1 MSTTP
6 LSDSREIVERSLFH
20 SIRKEVVDKGYLPDV
35 NQEFSGA
42 IVAIN
47 QGAKTFSI
55 SGNLTT
61 NYINGRKL
69 VIKNS
74 TANNGEYNI
83 LSSTL
88 SGGNTIISVLQV
100 IPDNTLDGSANIYRF
115 YDDPSGVALFQ
126 NSLMT
131 IANNLGFAIEVFG
144 SSNSQ
149 AKYIKKIPRIV
160 ILTNQSLPGTLGGA
174 PDRFYL
180 PNNGD
185 ILNPNFFSAQVQPP
199 QTVDI
204 TFDIHLVSN
213 SSKQSRIL
221 HGILALSVP
230 KRGYVPFYNDETK
243 RIFVNQYSYRNINNT
258 VEGIMEDIYMY
269 KANDI
274 FETNDVIVGT
284 NIKPITE
291 IKVDMDG
298 GEPGNN
304 KPLDSFTVD

>member
-1 MSTTP
+1 MSNTP

-35 NQEFSGA
+35 NQEYINT

-47 QGAKTFSI
+47 QGGKTFSI
-55 SGNLTT
+55 SGNLTDS
-61 NYINGRKL
+61 YINGRKL
-69 VIKNS
+69 TVQGS
-74 TANNGEYNI
+74 TANNGDYNI
-83 LSSTL
+83 ISSTF
-88 SGGNTIISVLQV
+88 SGGNTIITVLQTIPNNV
-100 IPDNTLDGSANIYRF
+100 IDGSLKIFRF
-115 YDDPSGVALFQ
+115 YDDPNGVKLFQ
-126 NSLMT
+126 NNLLT

-144 SSNSQ
+144 PSNSQ
-149 AKYIKKIPRIV
+149 AKYLKKIPRIV
-160 ILTNQSLPGTLGGA
+160 IITNQSLPGTLGGA
-174 PDRFYL
+174 PDRIYL

-185 ILNPNFFSAQVQPP
+185 ILSPDFFTAQVQPP

-243 RIFVNQYSYRNINNT
+243 KIFVNQYSYRNITDT

-274 FETNDVIVGT
+274 FETNDTIIAT

-291 IKVDMDG
+291 IKVEIDG

-304 KPLDSFTVD
+304 KPLDSFIVD